1 MRVSEIW
8 VPVRRDPPKIIAHHA
23 ILVERA
29 SCTQRPRDCN
39 YGGKADHAS
48 EADQHDWEIIAWN
61 RDKLAD
67 FAKLVITRRSILKSA
82 ALALAPP
89 MINRG
94 RFALFAQSKT
104 EYSSRTLDL
113 IRRSTV
119 IDMLGLLTLDFEKL
133 YTWQLEP
140 ESFQS
145 SDFEKLKDSGT
156 TVFHPAVGH
165 HGRNIYAESLRDITL
180 WNNFVSRHSDYFVRI
195 DGPADLARVKSMG
208 KIGILIGEQ
217 NSEHFRSVEDV
228 DLFYRLGQRVSL
240 LASRANRIGSGAG
253 DEADGGL
260 SDYGV
265 RIVERMNKV
274 GMAVDVSHCGDR
286 TTLDTFEAS
295 QKPVLVTHSNCRAL
309 VPNRRR
315 CKTDEVI
322 KKMAVKGGVMGI
334 TLIRSFVRARGPTTI
349 EHALDHIDRVARLS
363 GVEHI
368 GIGTDVD
375 LDGRAKLP
383 SEELK
388 ARQINP
394 ATTDL
399 DRINYRKKIY
409 DLTEGLVRRK
419 YTDRNIEL
427 ILGGNFQRAL
437 CQIWTA

>member
-1 MRVSEIW
+1 M
-8 VPVRRDPPKIIAHHA
+8 
-23 ILVERA
+23 
-29 SCTQRPRDCN
+29 
-39 YGGKADHAS
+39 
-48 EADQHDWEIIAWN
+48 
-61 RDKLAD
+61 
-67 FAKLVITRRSILKSA
+67 TRRSILKSA
-82 ALALAPP
+82 TLTLAAP
-89 MINRG
+89 MINGG
-94 RFALFAQSKT
+94 RFAVFAQDQT
-104 EYSSRTLDL
+104 EYSTRTLDL
-113 IRRSTV
+113 IHRSTV

-133 YTWQLEP
+133 YTWQRVP
-140 ESFQS
+140 ERFQI
-145 SDFEKLKDSGT
+145 SDFQKLKDSGT

-165 HGRNIYAESLRDITL
+165 RGKDIYGESLRDMTL
-180 WNNFVSRHSDYFVRI
+180 WNNLVSRHSDYFVRI
-195 DGPADLARVKSMG
+195 DGPADLTGVKSSG

-228 DLFYRLGQRVSL
+228 DLFYRLGQRVSQL
-240 LASRANRIGSGAG
+240 TYRGNRIGSGAG

-260 SDYGV
+260 SDYGA
-265 RIVERMNKV
+265 RIVERMNRL

-295 QKPVLVTHSNCRAL
+295 QKPVLITHSNCRAL

-322 KKMAVKGGVMGI
+322 QKMAVKGGVMGV
-334 TLIRSFVRARGPTTI
+334 TLIRSFVSARGPATI
-349 EHALDHIDRVARLS
+349 EHALDHIDRVAKLS

-383 SEELK
+383 SEKLK

-409 DLTEGLVRRK
+409 DLTEGLIRRK

-437 CQIWTA
+437 CQIWAA

>member
-1 MRVSEIW
+1 
-8 VPVRRDPPKIIAHHA
+8 
-23 ILVERA
+23 
-29 SCTQRPRDCN
+29 
-39 YGGKADHAS
+39 
-48 EADQHDWEIIAWN
+48 
-61 RDKLAD
+61 
-67 FAKLVITRRSILKSA
+67 
-82 ALALAPP
+82 

-119 IDMLGLLTLDFEKL
+119 IDMLGLLTLDFRKL
-133 YTWQLEP
+133 YTWLRDP

-145 SDFEKLKDSGT
+145 CDFQKLKDSGT

-165 HGRNIYAESLRDITL
+165 RGTDIYAETLRDMTL
-180 WNNFVSRHSDYFVRI
+180 WNSFVSRHSDYFVRI
-195 DGPADLARVKSMG
+195 DDPADLARVKPSG
-208 KIGILIGEQ
+208 KIGIVIGEQ

-228 DLFYRLGQRVSL
+228 DLFYGLGQRVSQL
-240 LASRANRIGSGAG
+240 TYRGNRIGSGAG
-253 DEADGGL
+253 DETDGGL
-260 SDYGV
+260 SDYGA
-265 RIVERMNKV
+265 RIVERMNKL

-322 KKMAVKGGVMGI
+322 KKMAVKGGVMGV
-334 TLIRSFVRARGPTTI
+334 TLIRSFVSTRGPATI
-349 EHALDHIDRVARLS
+349 EHALDHIDRVAKLS

>member
-1 MRVSEIW
+1 
-8 VPVRRDPPKIIAHHA
+8 
-23 ILVERA
+23 
-29 SCTQRPRDCN
+29 
-39 YGGKADHAS
+39 
-48 EADQHDWEIIAWN
+48 
-61 RDKLAD
+61 
-67 FAKLVITRRSILKSA
+67 VINRRSILKNTALTLA
-82 ALALAPP
+82 APL
-89 MINRG
+89 INRG
-94 RFALFAQSKT
+94 RFALFAQTKT
-104 EYSSRTLDL
+104 EYSMRTLDL

-119 IDMLGLLTLDFEKL
+119 IDMLGLLTLDFQKL
-133 YTWQLEP
+133 YTWQREP
-140 ESFQS
+140 ERFQS
-145 SDFEKLKDSGT
+145 CDFQKLKDSGT

-165 HGRNIYAESLRDITL
+165 RGGDIYGESLRDMTL
-180 WNNFVSRHSDYFVRI
+180 WNNFVSRHRDYFVRI
-195 DGPADLARVKSMG
+195 DGPTDLAGVKSSG

-228 DLFYRLGQRVSL
+228 DLFYRLGQRVSQL
-240 LASRANRIGSGAG
+240 TYRGNRIGSGAG

-265 RIVERMNKV
+265 RIVERMNKL

-295 QKPVLVTHSNCRAL
+295 QKPVLITHSNCRAL
-309 VPNRRR
+309 VPNRHR

-322 KKMAVKGGVMGI
+322 KKMAAKDGVMGI
-334 TLIRSFVRARGPTTI
+334 TLIRSFVSARGPATI
-349 EHALDHIDRVARLS
+349 ENALDHIDRVARLS

-399 DRINYRKKIY
+399 DQLNYRKKIY
-409 DLTEGLVRRK
+409 DLTEGLVRRR

>member
-1 MRVSEIW
+1 M
-8 VPVRRDPPKIIAHHA
+8 
-23 ILVERA
+23 
-29 SCTQRPRDCN
+29 
-39 YGGKADHAS
+39 
-48 EADQHDWEIIAWN
+48 
-61 RDKLAD
+61 
-67 FAKLVITRRSILKSA
+67 ITRRSILKSA
-82 ALALAPP
+82 PLALAAP
-89 MINRG
+89 MINGG
-94 RFALFAQSKT
+94 RFAVFAQSKT

-113 IRRSTV
+113 IQSSTV

-133 YTWQLEP
+133 YTWQRRP
-140 ESFQS
+140 ESFQNC
-145 SDFEKLKDSGT
+145 DFQKLKDSGT
-156 TVFHPAVGH
+156 TVFHPAVGR
-165 HGRNIYAESLRDITL
+165 HGRNIYAESLRDMTL

-195 DGPADLARVKSMG
+195 DGPADLLRVKPVG

-228 DLFYRLGQRVSL
+228 ELFYRLGQRVSQL
-240 LASRANRIGSGAG
+240 TYRGNRIGGGAG

-286 TTLDTFEAS
+286 TTLDAFEAS
-295 QKPVLVTHSNCRAL
+295 RKPVLVTHSNCRAL
-309 VPNRRR
+309 VPNRHR
-315 CKTDEVI
+315 CKTDEMI

-334 TLIRSFVRARGPTTI
+334 TLIRSFVRARGPATI
-349 EHALDHIDRVARLS
+349 EHALDHIDRVARLA

-409 DLTEGLVRRK
+409 DLTEGLVRRA

-437 CQIWTA
+437 CEIWTA

>member
-1 MRVSEIW
+1 MKVK
-8 VPVRRDPPKIIAHHA
+8 PADTDLPKG
-23 ILVERA
+23 LVVFL
-29 SCTQRPRDCN
+29 
-39 YGGKADHAS
+39 
-48 EADQHDWEIIAWN
+48 DQVIPHN

-67 FAKLVITRRSILKSA
+67 FAELMITRRSILKSA
-82 ALALAPP
+82 ALPLAAP
-89 MINRG
+89 MINVG

-104 EYSSRTLDL
+104 DYSSRTLEL

-133 YTWQLEP
+133 YAWQLEP

-145 SDFEKLKDSGT
+145 TDFQKLKDSGT

-165 HGRNIYAESLRDITL
+165 HEGDIYAESLRDMTL

-195 DGPADLARVKSMG
+195 DGPADLAYVKSVG

-217 NSEHFRSVEDV
+217 NSEHFRSVGDV

-265 RIVERMNKV
+265 RIVERMNKL

-295 QKPVLVTHSNCRAL
+295 QKPVLITHSNCRAL
-309 VPNRRR
+309 VPNRHR

-349 EHALDHIDRVARLS
+349 EHALDHIDRVGRLC

-383 SEELK
+383 REELK
-388 ARQINP
+388 ARRINP

>member
-1 MRVSEIW
+1 
-8 VPVRRDPPKIIAHHA
+8 
-23 ILVERA
+23 
-29 SCTQRPRDCN
+29 
-39 YGGKADHAS
+39 
-48 EADQHDWEIIAWN
+48 
-61 RDKLAD
+61 
-67 FAKLVITRRSILKSA
+67 
-82 ALALAPP
+82 
-89 MINRG
+89 MINGG
-94 RFALFAQSKT
+94 RFAVFAQSKT

-119 IDMLGLLTLDFEKL
+119 IDMLGLLTLDFQKL
-133 YTWQLEP
+133 HTWQLDP

-145 SDFEKLKDSGT
+145 SDFQKLRDSGT

-165 HGRNIYAESLRDITL
+165 RGRDIYAESLRDMTL
-180 WNNFVSRHSDYFVRI
+180 WNNLVSRHSDYFVRI
-195 DGPADLARVKSMG
+195 DGAADLARVKALG

-228 DLFYRLGQRVSL
+228 ELFYRLGQRVSQL
-240 LASRANRIGSGAG
+240 TYRGNRIGSGAG
-253 DEADGGL
+253 DQVDGGL

-265 RIVERMNKV
+265 RIVERMNKM

-309 VPNRRR
+309 VPNRHR

-334 TLIRSFVRARGPTTI
+334 TLIRSFVRAQGPATI
-349 EHALDHIDRVARLS
+349 EDALDHIDRVARLS

-383 SEELK
+383 PEELK

-399 DRINYRKKIY
+399 DRINYRKKIH

-437 CQIWTA
+437 CQIWTT

>member
-1 MRVSEIW
+1 
-8 VPVRRDPPKIIAHHA
+8 
-23 ILVERA
+23 
-29 SCTQRPRDCN
+29 
-39 YGGKADHAS
+39 
-48 EADQHDWEIIAWN
+48 
-61 RDKLAD
+61 
-67 FAKLVITRRSILKSA
+67 VITRRSILKNTAFTLA
-82 ALALAPP
+82 APL
-89 MINRG
+89 INRG

-104 EYSSRTLDL
+104 EYSIRTLDL
-113 IRRSTV
+113 IGRSTV
-119 IDMLGLLTLDFEKL
+119 IDMLGLLTLDFQKL
-133 YTWQLEP
+133 YRWLREP
-140 ESFQS
+140 ESFQI
-145 SDFEKLKDSGT
+145 SDFQKLKDSGT

-165 HGRNIYAESLRDITL
+165 RGRDIYAETLRDVTL
-180 WNNFVSRHSDYFVRI
+180 WNNFVSRHSDYFLRI
-195 DGPADLARVKSMG
+195 DDPADLARVKPSG
-208 KIGILIGEQ
+208 KIGILLGEQ

-228 DLFYRLGQRVSL
+228 DLFYRLGQRVSQL
-240 LASRANRIGSGAG
+240 TYQGNRIGSGAG

-260 SDYGV
+260 SEYGAQ
-265 RIVERMNKV
+265 IVERMNRL

-295 QKPVLVTHSNCRAL
+295 RKPVLVTHSNCRAL

-334 TLIRSFVRARGPTTI
+334 TLIRCFVSARGPTTI
-349 EHALDHIDRVARLS
+349 EGALDHIDRVARLS
-363 GVEHI
+363 GMEHI

-399 DRINYRKKIY
+399 DRLNYRKKIY